1 MDQSSILMRAA
12 TPAHNEGL
20 VFARYLDEAAE
31 GFFRFMLGQHSDQ
44 ILAAAFAQPRH
55 DLSFQNVTFVECD
68 GVIRGMVSGYSAE
81 QHRLSSLQPL
91 MQAAGRSHLRLKIV
105 RTLFAP
111 VFRIIDSVEDHD
123 YYVQA
128 IAVDE
133 QHRGRGLGA
142 VLMDFFEKRAGL
154 SGMGRL
160 CLDVSAGNQAAIRF
174 YESRGMTIES
184 QWPKRLKISGLKFYR
199 MVKELG

>member
-12 TPAHNEGL
+12 KPTYDEGL

-31 GFFRFMLGQHSDQ
+31 GFFGFMLGQRSDQ
-44 ILAAAFAQPRH
+44 ILAAAFAKPRH
-55 DLSFQNVTFVECD
+55 DLSFQNVTFAECN

-81 QHRLSSLQPL
+81 QHRHSSLQPL
-91 MQAAGRSHLRLKIV
+91 MQAAGRCNLRMRIV
-105 RTLFAP
+105 RMLFAP
-111 VFRIIDSVEDHD
+111 VFRIIDSVEDND
-123 YYVQA
+123 YYLQA

-133 QHRGRGLGA
+133 QRRGRGLGA
-142 VLMDFFEKRAGL
+142 ALMEFLEKRAVQ

-160 CLDVSAGNQAAIRF
+160 CLDVSAGNQDAIRF
-174 YESRGMTIES
+174 YASRGMTIES